1 MSCITVSNL
10 TIGHEKHVVLKDLS
24 FTINK
29 GDYFCIIGANGIG
42 KSTLVKTLLNLIPSI
57 SGTIALSDGVEFKDI
72 GYLPQKNDSQADFPA
87 SVMEVVLSG
96 FLNQLGL
103 RPFYNKK
110 EKALALNQL
119 NKLGILDLSSKSFN
133 ELSGGQ
139 QQRVLLARALCATSE
154 ILLLDEPCASLDIDS
169 EIELH
174 KIISQ
179 LNYAGTTIIMITH
192 DHDFVKENAN
202 KILEITK
209 EGYTLYNNHEFD
221 KYQLKRG
228 AHCGCNHR

>member
-1 MSCITVSNL
+1 MSCITVENL
-10 TIGHEKHVVLKDLS
+10 TIGHEKHVVLKDLN
-24 FTINK
+24 FTINE

-57 SGTIALSDGVEFKDI
+57 SGTISLNDGIDFKDI
-72 GYLPQKNDSQADFPA
+72 GYLPQKNDSQSDFPA

-110 EKALALNQL
+110 EKKLALEQL
-119 NKLGILDLSSKSFN
+119 SKLGIQDLSNKSFSS
-133 ELSGGQ
+133 LSGGQ
-139 QQRVLLARALCATSE
+139 QQRVLLARALCATSK
-154 ILLLDEPCASLDIDS
+154 ILLLDEPCASLDVES

-174 KIISQ
+174 RIISK
-179 LNYAGTTIIMITH
+179 LNHDGTTIIMITH
-192 DHDFVKENAN
+192 DHDFVKDNAN

-209 EGYTLYNNHEFD
+209 EGFTLYNKDEFD

-228 AHCGCNHR
+228 GYCDCNH